1 MVANHVEMLSGR
13 RKKDY
18 EAESAANA
26 LAAQATVYGDD
37 AADIAAAAEPVTADS
52 AEEEAETVAA

>member
-1 MVANHVEMLSGR
+1 MLSGR

-26 LAAQATVYGDD
+26 LASQATAYGDD
-37 AADIAAAAEPVTADS
+37 DAAIAAAGEPLTVESSTEAD
-52 AEEEAETVAA
+52 EADEADTVAA